1 MFTFRSSFLPKS
13 SRVSLV
19 PLIALAAMAA
29 AGCASMQDS
38 QTTQYAARECKAV
51 PADFPNRPK
60 KQPTV
65 AEQAEAR
72 LALGRLAAERGGY
85 SGIGNSLLSDLN
97 RDCY

>member
-1 MFTFRSSFLPKS
+1 MFRLFGAPVTVT
-13 SRVSLV
+13 SRI
-19 PLIALAAMAA
+19 PTAT
-29 AGCASMQDS
+29 G
-38 QTTQYAARECKAV
+38 TTKAV
-51 PADFPNRPK
+51 LADFPNRPK

-85 SGIGNSLLSDLN
+85 SGIGNSLLSDLS